1 MNSSKR
7 SNQQNVDNLEVLT
20 EKVITFIPAY
30 DPSEARLSIQ
40 NQREIKASGDAVLE
54 KVAIAET
61 VCDNAITARNIAFDA
76 LDPFVTRL
84 INGLRISDVPAQ
96 TVEQGESLV
105 REFRN
110 QRATP
115 IEPPSKTDEGS
126 DEEESSRNNKLRNSS
141 FNTKIENYRNIVL
154 LLSSLL
160 AYKPN
165 EKDLRIDAL
174 KVRLTDLKHVNS
186 VAVAAEAAAEAA
198 RQLRDIILY
207 ADKTGLFDVAMD
219 SKLYVKSAYGAT
231 STQYKSISGILF
243 TRPR

>member
-30 DPSEARLSIQ
+30 DPSEARLSIL

-61 VCDNAITARNIAFDA
+61 ACDNAITARNIAFDA
-76 LDPFVTRL
+76 LDPFVTRV

-126 DEEESSRNNKLRNSS
+126 DEEETSRTNKMRNSS
-141 FNTKIENYRNIVL
+141 FNTKIENYRNLVL
-154 LLSSLL
+154 LLSTLP

-165 EKDLRIDAL
+165 EADLTVDAL
-174 KVRLTDLKHVNS
+174 KVRFENLKRVNS
-186 VAVAAEAAAEAA
+186 AFVSADAAAEAA
-198 RQLRDIILY
+198 RQKRYNILY
-207 ADKTGLFDVAMD
+207 GAKTGLVDVAMD

-231 STQYKSISGILF
+231 SPQYKSISGILF

>member
-30 DPSEARLSIQ
+30 DPSETRLSIQ
-40 NQREIKASGDAVLE
+40 NHREIKVSGDAVLE

-61 VCDNAITARNIAFDA
+61 ACDNAITARNIAFDA

-126 DEEESSRNNKLRNSS
+126 DEEETSRNNKLRNSS
-141 FNTKIENYRNIVL
+141 FNTKIENYRNIV
-154 LLSSLL
+154 
-160 AYKPN
+160 YC
-165 EKDLRIDAL
+165 
-174 KVRLTDLKHVNS
+174 
-186 VAVAAEAAAEAA
+186 
-198 RQLRDIILY
+198 
-207 ADKTGLFDVAMD
+207 
-219 SKLYVKSAYGAT
+219 
-231 STQYKSISGILF
+231 
-243 TRPR
+243 

>member
-1 MNSSKR
+1 MNSNKR
-7 SNQQNVDNLEVLT
+7 SNQQNVDNMEVLT

-30 DPSEARLSIQ
+30 DPSETRLSIL
-40 NQREIKASGDAVLE
+40 NQREIKVSGDAVLE
-54 KVAIAET
+54 KVALAESA
-61 VCDNAITARNIAFDA
+61 CDNAITARNIAFDA
-76 LDPFVTRL
+76 LDPFVTRV

-96 TVEQGESLV
+96 TVEQGESIV

-110 QRATP
+110 QRATE
-115 IEPPSKTDEGS
+115 IEPPAKTDEGS

-141 FNTKIENYRNIVL
+141 FNTKIENYRNLVL
-154 LLSSLL
+154 LLSTLL

-165 EKDLRIDAL
+165 EKDLKIDAL

-198 RQLRDIILY
+198 RQLRYQILY
-207 ADKTGLFDVAMD
+207 GTKTGLVDIAKD
-219 SKLYVKSAYGAT
+219 SKLYVKSAYGAN
-231 STQYKSISGILF
+231 SPQYRSISGILF